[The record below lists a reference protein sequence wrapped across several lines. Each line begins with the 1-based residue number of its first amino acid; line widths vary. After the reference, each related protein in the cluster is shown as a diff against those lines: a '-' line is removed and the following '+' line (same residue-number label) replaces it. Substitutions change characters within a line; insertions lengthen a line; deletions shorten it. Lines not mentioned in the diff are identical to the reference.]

1 MPLSLKTIGSAGY
14 RDQWNKKFGSVQV
27 NRMLEVGGRFR
38 RAEFI
43 LGGGDCKRESLEWSV
58 IFKIL
63 NLSGQELQNS
73 PKIRVSFKMIML
85 LYLNHKSLLMAM
97 MYTDGKF
104 NSSVVEKWPKIAHAL
119 LPWRAPSL
127 RKDGRLYVAIIATE
141 LWPKNDTTKPFSSYF
156 DVIISLGFCNPGARF
171 SIGPV
176 TFHVRRQILK
186 SKAVEQYRSS

>member
-1 MPLSLKTIGSAGY
+1 
-14 RDQWNKKFGSVQV
+14 
-27 NRMLEVGGRFR
+27 MLEVGWRRFR

-97 MYTDGKF
+97 MYTDGNLK
-104 NSSVVEKWPKIAHAL
+104 
-119 LPWRAPSL
+119 
-127 RKDGRLYVAIIATE
+127 
-141 LWPKNDTTKPFSSYF
+141 KN
-156 DVIISLGFCNPGARF
+156 R
-171 SIGPV
+171 
-176 TFHVRRQILK
+176 
-186 SKAVEQYRSS
+186 